1 MGKKLR
7 IFYSG
12 DGSDYSQPEIM
23 LPDTANLML
32 TFWGQHKNLKPNRRL
47 RTIINARKKKKHDD
61 SK

>member
-1 MGKKLR
+1 MAKLK

-23 LPDTANLML
+23 LAETANLML

-47 RTIINARKKKKHDD
+47 RNILQARKKRKEK
-61 SK
+61 